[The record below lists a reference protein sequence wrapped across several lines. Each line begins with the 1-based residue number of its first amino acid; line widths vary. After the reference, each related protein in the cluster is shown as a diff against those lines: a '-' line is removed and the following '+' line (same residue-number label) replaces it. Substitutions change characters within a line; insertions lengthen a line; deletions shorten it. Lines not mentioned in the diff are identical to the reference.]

1 MKGSLGPSG
10 RSRRKVL
17 LPRWIALVVTPV
29 VFLLGHVVLP
39 QALSELTIHH
49 GWTSGRPG
57 WLNLLGIPLVAA
69 GGAGLAWC
77 LRLHFASSAG
87 SGFEMS
93 ATQDY
98 LVTHGPYRFTRNP
111 VYLSGIVIWLGWV
124 VIYGSFA
131 VLIGLVVLWG
141 SVALLAVP
149 WEERKLEA
157 RFGDAYLQ
165 YQSRVP
171 RWLGSRPKP

>member
-1 MKGSLGPSG
+1 MKGSRGPSG
-10 RSRRKVL
+10 RSPRKVH

-39 QALSELTIHH
+39 QALSELSVHH
-49 GWTSGRPG
+49 GWTSCRPG

-77 LRLHFASSAG
+77 LRLHFASSGG
-87 SGFEMS
+87 SSFEIG

-98 LVTHGPYRFTRNP
+98 LVMRGPYRFTRNP
-111 VYLSGIVIWLGWV
+111 VYLSGMVIWLGWV
-124 VIYGSFA
+124 VIYGSLA
-131 VLIGLVVLWG
+131 VLIGFVVVWG
-141 SVALLAVP
+141 SVTLLVVP

-157 RFGDAYLQ
+157 RFGDAYLR

-171 RWLGSRPKP
+171 RWLGNPPKP